1 MSVTQRGFTL
11 IEVMVSITILSL
23 VMLLTVSG
31 LRTLASSQTRVEAK
45 AERNDELR
53 LVSTFLRDLLG
64 SSVSPGPIISLSLG
78 GGSRPDTYFEALRN
92 SFVWKAPM
100 TMGES
105 AGGRFLL
112 RLSREDSAL
121 VLRWLP
127 DEENVQFPE
136 WNKATPKTLLDDI
149 TTFETAY
156 RGERAGP
163 WSAAWPAQLTP
174 RWVRIRIQKD
184 ERYWPDIV
192 IDLAR

>member
-1 MSVTQRGFTL
+1 MTQRGFTL

-31 LRTLASSQTRVEAK
+31 LRTLASSQTRIEAK
-45 AERNDELR
+45 TERNDELR

-64 SSVSPGPIISLSLG
+64 SSVSPGPVVSLSLG
-78 GGSRPDTYFEALRN
+78 GGSRPDTYFEAMRDA
-92 SFVWKAPM
+92 FAWKAPM
-100 TMGES
+100 TMGEN

-127 DEENVQFPE
+127 DEERVQFPQ
-136 WNKATPKTLLDDI
+136 WNKATAKTLVDDI

-156 RGERAGP
+156 RSERDGP
-163 WSAAWPAQLTP
+163 WSADWPAQLTP
-174 RWVRIRIQKD
+174 RWVRIRVQKD
-184 ERYWPDIV
+184 GRYWPDIV